1 MALKIFLKKKKSIL
15 ENNNTQ
21 DQNNQLIDQK
31 KIDSLDRIVQLLEQ
45 LNNKNIIT
53 NNITTNDPQDL
64 PVDASDN
71 FFIPSINIQQEESI
85 TPVSKTNKKRDI
97 SGIVSKLSKISN
109 VSSEGEK

>member
-1 MALKIFLKKKKSIL
+1 MSLKIFLKKKKSIL

-64 PVDASDN
+64 PVEPSDN

>member
-45 LNNKNIIT
+45 LNSK
-53 NNITTNDPQDL
+53 NNITTNTNDPQDL